1 MHWYTHLI
9 KVELQLKCVTL
20 EVTLQCPSVLIV
32 LLADVW
38 LLLFHRSRVECIL
51 RYVFAQWNSDSLSAP
66 SCALRWNFI
75 THRKKKKKKNDFAQT
90 FEFQKNCFQS
100 GSFWVSQSHFFKG
113 DRKVIAL
120 AAFKMQGCQSLRPRT
135 SVGNTFRF
143 CRESYWLGQNTVR
156 ARPQFWRFFKRIGG
170 FSVKK
175 GLLSV
180 YSEFVLMLAPAFRC
194 LSVLFH
200 RCTHKRAHTYSRT
213 FLPTHIQTSPTLLSS
228 FFPVSAL
235 QTFCWMFYRVAR
247 NTKHVEEARG
257 ACHSSLIHLNAMW
270 QRFTLHQRQ
279 GVTLEEC
286 LFFLQLMDCECD
298 SLRSINHVFLDSAAF
313 ILCSA

>member
-1 MHWYTHLI
+1 M
-9 KVELQLKCVTL
+9 LKLYCTL
-20 EVTLQCPSVLIV
+20 KKTTVLPK
-32 LLADVW
+32 LL
-38 LLLFHRSRVECIL
+38 
-51 RYVFAQWNSDSLSAP
+51 NS
-66 SCALRWNFI
+66 
-75 THRKKKKKKNDFAQT
+75 K
-90 FEFQKNCFQS
+90 KNCFQS

-143 CRESYWLGQNTVR
+143 CRESYWLGQNTVC
-156 ARPQFWRFFKRIGG
+156 ARLQFWRFFKRIRG

-180 YSEFVLMLAPAFRC
+180 YSEFVLMLAPAFHC
-194 LSVLFH
+194 LSVPFH
-200 RCTHKRAHTYSRT
+200 RCTQMHTHTYSRT

-235 QTFCWMFYRVAR
+235 QTFHWMFYRVAR

-257 ACHSSLIHLNAMW
+257 ACQSSLIHLNATW

-279 GVTLEEC
+279 VVTLEGC
-286 LFFLQLMDCECD
+286 LFFPQLIDCECP